1 MHEFKRVTIP
11 IDFELEDFKLKLE
24 GETGMRLSYSQAIS
38 YLVAYYNKTE
48 KGKLLKA
55 FQSEHHA

>member
-24 GETGMRLSYSQAIS
+24 GETGMRLSYAQAIS
-38 YLVAYYNKTE
+38 YLVAYYNKNE
-48 KGKLLKA
+48 KSKLIQEFKT
-55 FQSEHHA
+55 EHHA